1 MVSIDIYNFIY
12 IFSNIFMTYTIY
24 KFMRIFYAKEN
35 ANKKVIEI
43 GSYITYFI
51 AITMLHIFVK
61 IPIILLISNLGLFL
75 MLTLNYKSSFKKRV
89 LTALLIYL
97 TLMCIEMIIVL
108 STGYFKLDLLIRND
122 YESILGIIIIRIVSY
137 FIVLI
142 IASFKNIRQGDI
154 VPNTYWLCILI
165 IPIGTL
171 YLLITTFMVR
181 GLAFVTIFMSIA
193 FVLLINFATFY
204 LYDEISR
211 ILSEEKDKIL
221 MQQQNKY
228 YEKQLELMR
237 ASLKSIKTIK
247 HDLKNHITSLYA
259 LAEDDKKEEL
269 LEHLSGVIKV
279 FNNKEGLAAT
289 GNTVIDSIINF
300 KLQEAEKEKIAV
312 NIDLNIP
319 SELKIPSYDITII
332 LGNLLDNALNAV
344 KKLEQ
349 DRYIDIKIKY
359 TKGRLIV
366 TIDNSFD
373 GIIIKEKGKIITSH
387 RDKTNHGL
395 GLESVKT
402 VLEKYNGLIEFKYD
416 RNIFHTALLMFVE

>member
-1 MVSIDIYNFIY
+1 MVSIDIHNSVY
-12 IFSNIFMTYTIY
+12 IFSNIFMTYTVY
-24 KFMRIFYAKEN
+24 KFMKIFYEKEN
-35 ANKKVIEI
+35 TKAKAIEI
-43 GSYITYFI
+43 GLYAIYFI
-51 AITMLHIFVK
+51 AITILRIFVN

-75 MLTLNYKSSFKKRV
+75 MLTLNYKGSFKKKI
-89 LTALLIYL
+89 LTAFLIYL

-108 STGYFKLDLLIRND
+108 STGYFKLDFLIRNN

-137 FIVLI
+137 FVVLI
-142 IASFKNIRQGDI
+142 IASYKNIRQGDI
-154 VPNTYWLCILI
+154 VPNTYWVCILI

-171 YLLITTFMVR
+171 YLLITTFMVS
-181 GLAFVTIFMSIA
+181 GLASVTIFIA
-193 FVLLINFATFY
+193 IALVLFINFATFY

-228 YEKQLELMR
+228 YENQLELMR

-247 HDLKNHITSLYA
+247 HDLKNHMGSLYA
-259 LAEDDKKEEL
+259 LGEEDKKEEL
-269 LEHLSGVIKV
+269 LKYLSGMIEVL
-279 FNNKEGLAAT
+279 NNKEGLAST

-300 KLQEAEKEKIAV
+300 KLQEAEKEKIAI

-319 SELKIPSYDITII
+319 RELKIPSFDITII

-344 KKLEQ
+344 KKLEK

-366 TIDNSFD
+366 RIDNSFD
-373 GIIIKEKGKIITSH
+373 GIIIKEKGRIITSH
-387 RDKTNHGL
+387 RDKNNHGL

-402 VLEKYNGLIEFKYD
+402 VLEKYNGTIEFKYD
-416 RNIFHTALLMFVE
+416 RNKFHTGMLMFIE

>member
-1 MVSIDIYNFIY
+1 
-12 IFSNIFMTYTIY
+12 
-24 KFMRIFYAKEN
+24 
-35 ANKKVIEI
+35 
-43 GSYITYFI
+43 
-51 AITMLHIFVK
+51 
-61 IPIILLISNLGLFL
+61 
-75 MLTLNYKSSFKKRV
+75 
-89 LTALLIYL
+89 
-97 TLMCIEMIIVL
+97 MIIVL
-108 STGYFKLDLLIRND
+108 YTGYFKLDLLIRND

-142 IASFKNIRQGDI
+142 IGSYKNIRQGDI

-181 GLAFVTIFMSIA
+181 GLASVTIFMSIA

-237 ASLKSIKTIK
+237 ESLKSIKTIK
-247 HDLKNHITSLYA
+247 HDLKNHMTSLYV
-259 LAEDDKKEEL
+259 LVEEDKKEEL
-269 LEHLSGVIKV
+269 LEYLSGVIEV
-279 FNNKEGLAAT
+279 FNNKEGLAST

-319 SELKIPSYDITII
+319 KELKIPSFDITII

-344 KKLEQ
+344 KKLEKN
-349 DRYIDIKIKY
+349 RYIDIKIKY
-359 TKGRLIV
+359 TKGRLILK
-366 TIDNSFD
+366 IDNSFD
-373 GIIIKEKGKIITSH
+373 GTIIKEKGKIITSH
-387 RDKTNHGL
+387 RDKNNHGL

-402 VLEKYNGLIEFKYD
+402 VLEKYNGVIEFKYD
-416 RNIFHTALLMFVE
+416 SNKFHTALLMFVE

>member
-1 MVSIDIYNFIY
+1 MSIDIYNSIY

-35 ANKKVIEI
+35 TNKKVIEI
-43 GSYITYFI
+43 GSYIIYFI

-75 MLTLNYKSSFKKRV
+75 MLTLNYKSSFKKRI

-108 STGYFKLDLLIRND
+108 YTGYFKLDLLIRND

-142 IASFKNIRQGDI
+142 IGSYKNIRQGDI

-181 GLAFVTIFMSIA
+181 GLASVTIFMSIA

-237 ASLKSIKTIK
+237 ESLKSIKTIK
-247 HDLKNHITSLYA
+247 HDLKNHMTSLYV
-259 LAEDDKKEEL
+259 LVEEDKKEEL
-269 LEHLSGVIKV
+269 LEYLSGVIEV
-279 FNNKEGLAAT
+279 FNNKEGLAST

-319 SELKIPSYDITII
+319 KELKIPSFDITII

-344 KKLEQ
+344 KKLEKN
-349 DRYIDIKIKY
+349 RYIDIKIKY
-359 TKGRLIV
+359 TKGRLILK
-366 TIDNSFD
+366 IDNSFD
-373 GIIIKEKGKIITSH
+373 GTIIKEKGKIITSH
-387 RDKTNHGL
+387 RDKNNHGL

-402 VLEKYNGLIEFKYD
+402 VLEKYNGVIEFKYD
-416 RNIFHTALLMFVE
+416 SNKFHTALLMFVE

>member
-1 MVSIDIYNFIY
+1 
-12 IFSNIFMTYTIY
+12 
-24 KFMRIFYAKEN
+24 MRIFYAKEN
-35 ANKKVIEI
+35 TNKKVIEI
-43 GSYITYFI
+43 GSYIIYFI
-51 AITMLHIFVK
+51 AVTMLHIFVK

-75 MLTLNYKSSFKKRV
+75 MLTLNYKSSFKKRI

-108 STGYFKLDLLIRND
+108 YTGYFKLDLLIRND

-142 IASFKNIRQGDI
+142 IGSYKNIRQGDI

-181 GLAFVTIFMSIA
+181 GLASVTIFMSIA

-237 ASLKSIKTIK
+237 ESLKSIKTIK
-247 HDLKNHITSLYA
+247 HDLKNHMTSLYV
-259 LAEDDKKEEL
+259 LVEEDKKEEL
-269 LEHLSGVIKV
+269 LEYLSGVIEV
-279 FNNKEGLAAT
+279 FNNKEGLAST

-319 SELKIPSYDITII
+319 KELKIPSFDITII

-344 KKLEQ
+344 KKLEKN
-349 DRYIDIKIKY
+349 RYIDIKIKY
-359 TKGRLIV
+359 TKGRLILK
-366 TIDNSFD
+366 IDNSFD
-373 GIIIKEKGKIITSH
+373 GTIIKEKGKIITSH
-387 RDKTNHGL
+387 RDKNNHGL

-402 VLEKYNGLIEFKYD
+402 VLEKYNGVIEFKYD
-416 RNIFHTALLMFVE
+416 SNKFHTALLMFVE

>member
-1 MVSIDIYNFIY
+1 
-12 IFSNIFMTYTIY
+12 MTYTIY
-24 KFMRIFYAKEN
+24 KFMKIFYVREN
-35 ANKKVIEI
+35 TNKKAMEI
-43 GSYITYFI
+43 GSYIIYFI
-51 AITMLHIFVK
+51 AITILHIFVK

-75 MLTLNYKSSFKKRV
+75 MLTLNYKGSFKKRF
-89 LTALLIYL
+89 LTTFLIYL

-137 FIVLI
+137 FVVLI
-142 IASFKNIRQGDI
+142 IGSYKNIRQGDI

-171 YLLITTFMVR
+171 YLLITIFMVS
-181 GLAFVTIFMSIA
+181 GLASVTIFMSIA
-193 FVLLINFATFY
+193 LVLFINFATFY

-247 HDLKNHITSLYA
+247 HDLKNHMTSLYA
-259 LAEDDKKEEL
+259 LVEENKNEEV
-269 LEHLSGVIKV
+269 LEYLSGVIKV
-279 FNNKEGLAAT
+279 FNNNEGLAST

-300 KLQEAEKEKIAV
+300 KLREAEKEKIAV

-319 SELKIPSYDITII
+319 RELNIPSFDITII

-344 KKLEQ
+344 KKLEK

-366 TIDNSFD
+366 KIDNTFD

-416 RNIFHTALLMFVE
+416 SNIFHTALLMFVE

>member
-1 MVSIDIYNFIY
+1 
-12 IFSNIFMTYTIY
+12 MTYTIY

-35 ANKKVIEI
+35 TNKKVIEI
-43 GSYITYFI
+43 GSYIIYFI

-75 MLTLNYKSSFKKRV
+75 MLTLNYKSSFKKRI

-108 STGYFKLDLLIRND
+108 YTGYFKLDLLIRND

-142 IASFKNIRQGDI
+142 IGSYKNIRQGDI

-181 GLAFVTIFMSIA
+181 GLASVTIFMSIA

-237 ASLKSIKTIK
+237 ESLKSIKTIK
-247 HDLKNHITSLYA
+247 HDLKNHMTSLYV
-259 LAEDDKKEEL
+259 LVEEDKKEEL
-269 LEHLSGVIKV
+269 LEYLSGVIEV
-279 FNNKEGLAAT
+279 FNNKEGLAST

-319 SELKIPSYDITII
+319 KELKIPSFDITII

-344 KKLEQ
+344 KKLEKN
-349 DRYIDIKIKY
+349 RYIDIKIKY
-359 TKGRLIV
+359 TKGRLILK
-366 TIDNSFD
+366 IDNSFD
-373 GIIIKEKGKIITSH
+373 GTIIKEKGKIITSH
-387 RDKTNHGL
+387 RDKNNHGL

-402 VLEKYNGLIEFKYD
+402 VLEKYNGVIEFKYD
-416 RNIFHTALLMFVE
+416 SNKFHTALLMFVE

>member
-1 MVSIDIYNFIY
+1 
-12 IFSNIFMTYTIY
+12 
-24 KFMRIFYAKEN
+24 MRIFYAKEN
-35 ANKKVIEI
+35 TNKKVIEI
-43 GSYITYFI
+43 GSYIIYFI

-75 MLTLNYKSSFKKRV
+75 MLTLNYKSSFKKRI

-108 STGYFKLDLLIRND
+108 YTGYFKLDLLIRND

-142 IASFKNIRQGDI
+142 IGSYKNIRQGDI

-181 GLAFVTIFMSIA
+181 GLASVTIFMSIA

-237 ASLKSIKTIK
+237 ESLKSIKTIK
-247 HDLKNHITSLYA
+247 HDLKNHMTSLYV
-259 LAEDDKKEEL
+259 LVEEDKKEEL
-269 LEHLSGVIKV
+269 LEYLSGVIEV
-279 FNNKEGLAAT
+279 FNNKEGLAST

-319 SELKIPSYDITII
+319 KELKIPSFDITII

-344 KKLEQ
+344 KKLEKN
-349 DRYIDIKIKY
+349 RYIDIKIKY
-359 TKGRLIV
+359 TKGRLILK
-366 TIDNSFD
+366 IDNSFD
-373 GIIIKEKGKIITSH
+373 GTIIKEKGKIITSH
-387 RDKTNHGL
+387 RDKNNHGL

-402 VLEKYNGLIEFKYD
+402 VLEKYNGVIEFKYD
-416 RNIFHTALLMFVE
+416 SNKFHTALLMFVE

>member
-1 MVSIDIYNFIY
+1 MSIDIYNSIY

-24 KFMRIFYAKEN
+24 KFMKIFYVREN
-35 ANKKVIEI
+35 TNKKAMEI
-43 GSYITYFI
+43 GSYIIYFI
-51 AITMLHIFVK
+51 AITILHIFVK

-75 MLTLNYKSSFKKRV
+75 MLTLNYKGSFKKRF
-89 LTALLIYL
+89 LTTFLIYL

-137 FIVLI
+137 FVVLI
-142 IASFKNIRQGDI
+142 IGSYKNIRQGDI

-171 YLLITTFMVR
+171 YLLITIFMVS
-181 GLAFVTIFMSIA
+181 GLASVTIFMSIA
-193 FVLLINFATFY
+193 LVLFINFATFY

-247 HDLKNHITSLYA
+247 HDLKNHMTSLYA
-259 LAEDDKKEEL
+259 LVEENKNEEV
-269 LEHLSGVIKV
+269 LEYLSGVIKV
-279 FNNKEGLAAT
+279 FNNNEGLAST

-300 KLQEAEKEKIAV
+300 KLREAEKEKIAV

-319 SELKIPSYDITII
+319 RELNIPSFDITII

-344 KKLEQ
+344 KKLEK

-366 TIDNSFD
+366 KIDNTFD

-416 RNIFHTALLMFVE
+416 SNIFHTALLMFVE

>member
-1 MVSIDIYNFIY
+1 MSIDIYNSIY

-24 KFMRIFYAKEN
+24 KFMKIFYVKEN
-35 ANKKVIEI
+35 TNKKAMEI
-43 GSYITYFI
+43 GSYIIYFI
-51 AITMLHIFVK
+51 AITILHIFVK

-75 MLTLNYKSSFKKRV
+75 MLTLNYKGSFKKRF
-89 LTALLIYL
+89 LTTFLIYL

-108 STGYFKLDLLIRND
+108 STGYFKLDLLIRNE

-142 IASFKNIRQGDI
+142 IGSYKNIRQGDI

-171 YLLITTFMVR
+171 YLLITTFMTS
-181 GLAFVTIFMSIA
+181 GLKSVTIFMATTLI
-193 FVLLINFATFY
+193 LLINFATFY

-247 HDLKNHITSLYA
+247 HDLKNHMTSLYA
-259 LAEDDKKEEL
+259 LVEEDKKEEV
-269 LEHLSGVIKV
+269 LEYLSGVIKV
-279 FNNKEGLAAT
+279 FNNKEGLAST

-300 KLQEAEKEKIAV
+300 KLREAEKEKITV

-319 SELKIPSYDITII
+319 RELNIPSFDITII

-344 KKLEQ
+344 KKLEK
-349 DRYIDIKIKY
+349 DRYINIKIKY
-359 TKGRLIV
+359 TRGRLIV
-366 TIDNSFD
+366 KIDNSFD

-402 VLEKYNGLIEFKYD
+402 VLNKYNGLIEFKYD
-416 RNIFHTALLMFVE
+416 SNIFHTALLMFVE

>member
-1 MVSIDIYNFIY
+1 MSIDIYNSIY

-75 MLTLNYKSSFKKRV
+75 MLTLNYKSSFKKRI

-108 STGYFKLDLLIRND
+108 YTGYFKLDLLIRND

-142 IASFKNIRQGDI
+142 IGSYKNIRQGDI

-181 GLAFVTIFMSIA
+181 GLASVTIFMSIA

-237 ASLKSIKTIK
+237 ESLKSIKTIK
-247 HDLKNHITSLYA
+247 HDLKNHMTSLYV
-259 LAEDDKKEEL
+259 LVEEDKKEEL
-269 LEHLSGVIKV
+269 LEYLSGVIEV
-279 FNNKEGLAAT
+279 FNNKEGLAST

-319 SELKIPSYDITII
+319 KELKIPSFDITII

-344 KKLEQ
+344 KKLEKN
-349 DRYIDIKIKY
+349 RYIDIKIKY
-359 TKGRLIV
+359 TKGRLILK
-366 TIDNSFD
+366 IDNSFD
-373 GIIIKEKGKIITSH
+373 GTIIKEKGKIITSH
-387 RDKTNHGL
+387 RDKNNHGL

-402 VLEKYNGLIEFKYD
+402 VLEKYNGVIEFKYD
-416 RNIFHTALLMFVE
+416 SNKFHTALLMFVE

>member
-1 MVSIDIYNFIY
+1 MVSIDIYNSIY

-35 ANKKVIEI
+35 TNKKVIEI
-43 GSYITYFI
+43 GSYIIYFI

-75 MLTLNYKSSFKKRV
+75 MLTLNYKSSFKKRI

-108 STGYFKLDLLIRND
+108 YTGYFKLDLLIRND

-142 IASFKNIRQGDI
+142 IGSYKNIRQGDI

-181 GLAFVTIFMSIA
+181 GLASVTIFMSIA

-237 ASLKSIKTIK
+237 ESLKSIKTIK
-247 HDLKNHITSLYA
+247 HDLKNHMTSLYV
-259 LAEDDKKEEL
+259 LVEEDKKEEL
-269 LEHLSGVIKV
+269 LEYLSGVIEV
-279 FNNKEGLAAT
+279 FNNKEGLAST

-319 SELKIPSYDITII
+319 KELKIPSFDITII

-344 KKLEQ
+344 KKLEKN
-349 DRYIDIKIKY
+349 RYIDIKIKY
-359 TKGRLIV
+359 TKGRLILK
-366 TIDNSFD
+366 IDNSFD
-373 GIIIKEKGKIITSH
+373 GTIIKEKGKIITSH
-387 RDKTNHGL
+387 RDKNNHGL

-402 VLEKYNGLIEFKYD
+402 VLEKYNGVIEFKYD
-416 RNIFHTALLMFVE
+416 SNKFHTALLMFVE

>member
-1 MVSIDIYNFIY
+1 MVSIDIYNSIY

-35 ANKKVIEI
+35 TNKKVIEI
-43 GSYITYFI
+43 GSYIIHFI

-75 MLTLNYKSSFKKRV
+75 MLTLNYKSSFKKRI

-108 STGYFKLDLLIRND
+108 YTGYFKLDLLIRND

-142 IASFKNIRQGDI
+142 IGSYKNIRQGDI

-181 GLAFVTIFMSIA
+181 GLASVTIFMSIA

-237 ASLKSIKTIK
+237 ESLKSIKTIK
-247 HDLKNHITSLYA
+247 HDLKNHMTL
-259 LAEDDKKEEL
+259 
-269 LEHLSGVIKV
+269 
-279 FNNKEGLAAT
+279 
-289 GNTVIDSIINF
+289 
-300 KLQEAEKEKIAV
+300 
-312 NIDLNIP
+312 
-319 SELKIPSYDITII
+319 YDIV
-332 LGNLLDNALNAV
+332 ND
-344 KKLEQ
+344 
-349 DRYIDIKIKY
+349 
-359 TKGRLIV
+359 
-366 TIDNSFD
+366 
-373 GIIIKEKGKIITSH
+373 
-387 RDKTNHGL
+387 
-395 GLESVKT
+395 
-402 VLEKYNGLIEFKYD
+402 
-416 RNIFHTALLMFVE
+416 

>member
-1 MVSIDIYNFIY
+1 MVSIDIYNSIY

-43 GSYITYFI
+43 GSYIIYFI

-75 MLTLNYKSSFKKRV
+75 MLTLNYKSSFKKRI

-108 STGYFKLDLLIRND
+108 YTGYFKLDLLIRND

-142 IASFKNIRQGDI
+142 IGSYKNIRQGDI

-181 GLAFVTIFMSIA
+181 GLASVTIFMSIA

-237 ASLKSIKTIK
+237 ESLKSIKTIK
-247 HDLKNHITSLYA
+247 HDLKNHMTSLYV
-259 LAEDDKKEEL
+259 LVEEDKKEEL
-269 LEHLSGVIKV
+269 LEYLSGVIEV
-279 FNNKEGLAAT
+279 FNNKEGLAST

-319 SELKIPSYDITII
+319 KELKIPSFDITII

-344 KKLEQ
+344 KKLEKN
-349 DRYIDIKIKY
+349 RYIDIKIKY
-359 TKGRLIV
+359 TKGRLILK
-366 TIDNSFD
+366 IDNSFD
-373 GIIIKEKGKIITSH
+373 GTIIKEKGKIITSH
-387 RDKTNHGL
+387 RDKNNHGL

-402 VLEKYNGLIEFKYD
+402 VLEKYNGVIEFKYD
-416 RNIFHTALLMFVE
+416 SNKFHTALLMFVE